1 MTPSENGELW
11 YAYVETKMKPQ
22 LFIVTGV
29 NGIGKSSVIPELKRT
44 LDPVNFVVHDFDERG
59 VPDNA
64 DREWRKSEMKHWVTV
79 AELNLTENI
88 STIVCGFIKASDIR
102 YALENV
108 PGITVSV
115 CVLDASPETIS
126 RRILSRYTTPPS
138 LIELE
143 RTTGKTPEKFVS
155 DNVWVALKF
164 REEANENDYY
174 ILDTNDK
181 DPDQVATGIITWI
194 KTRNT

>member
-1 MTPSENGELW
+1 
-11 YAYVETKMKPQ
+11 MKPQ
-22 LFIVTGV
+22 LFIITGV
-29 NGIGKSSVIPELKRT
+29 NGIGKSSVIPKLKHT
-44 LDPVNFVVHDFDERG
+44 LDPTSFDVHDFDERG

-64 DREWRKSEMKHWVTV
+64 DREWRRSETRHWVST
-79 AELNLTENI
+79 AKLNLNKNL
-88 STIVCGFIKASDIR
+88 STVVCGFVKVSDIG

-108 PGITVSV
+108 LDITVSV

-126 RRILSRYTTPPS
+126 KRILSRYTTSES

-155 DNVWVALKF
+155 DNVWVASKF

-174 ILDTNDK
+174 ILDTDEEK
-181 DPDQVATGIITWI
+181 PDQVATGIIAWI
-194 KTRNT
+194 KTRINKHSTTMH